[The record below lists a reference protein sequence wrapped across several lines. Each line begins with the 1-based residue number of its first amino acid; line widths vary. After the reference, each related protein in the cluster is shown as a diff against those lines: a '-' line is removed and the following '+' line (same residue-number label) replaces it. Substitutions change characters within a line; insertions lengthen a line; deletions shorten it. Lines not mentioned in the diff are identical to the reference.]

1 MKKISVFAN
10 FYINDYERFLR
21 MKDSFLSFNKA
32 KIDMWVINVRGK
44 FSKKSIDFFNTK
56 LKKKNFYISSFD
68 SGSWFNDS
76 KQLLDKIDT
85 KYVFFWVEDH
95 ICLRQ
100 PKVFNS
106 IINEMDAN
114 DLDYLQ
120 YSWFIKGL
128 NLKSLDNIRFKQ
140 DKNILFLN
148 YTKSILRK
156 RLNWFKKNNI
166 KNNLL
171 YVISQQSILKLELFT
186 KILNKKEFS
195 LFRKNLPFA
204 FEKNHRYTNWLP
216 YKIGFVKK
224 EFFASIDDDVGHK
237 GYSLISRGFY
247 EDRISSYK
255 KKLIERNRL
264 NSSNRYSLIG
274 QLYYS
279 TLANKIKKFITKII

>member
-44 FSKKSIDFFNTK
+44 FSKKSIEFLNTK
-56 LKKKNFYISSFD
+56 LKKQNFYISSFD
-68 SGSWFNDS
+68 SGFWFNDS

-114 DLDYLQ
+114 DIDYLQ

-128 NLKSLDNIRFKQ
+128 NLKSLHNIRFKQ

-156 RLNWFKKNNI
+156 RLNWFKTNNI

-186 KILNKKEFS
+186 KILNIKEFS
-195 LFRKNLPFA
+195 FFKKNLPFA

-216 YKIGFVKK
+216 YKIGIVKK

-237 GYSLISRGFY
+237 DYSLISRGLY
-247 EDRISSYK
+247 KDRLSK
-255 KKLIERNRL
+255 KQKIIIEKKRM
-264 NSSNRYSLIG
+264 NSSDRYNLWG
-274 QLYYS
+274 QIYYS
-279 TLANKIKKFITKII
+279 NFFKLLKKIKKFL